1 MKKNKTAFVTFFP
14 IKPNSMGSSTVVNSR
29 FDTWPNKKKI
39 FQISHLKKIN
49 NKKIETV
56 FIKKESPT
64 NKILKLPEIIFKI
77 NRYFNNSNKKLIV
90 IEGASWIFYSFII
103 IFFFKIFQSK
113 VKIIY
118 ISHSI
123 ESEIRKKYS
132 NILIYFL
139 TRYLEK
145 LVFKYSDLSTSVSL
159 REKKKIR
166 SLYNINTILLPNG
179 ISLNKERMVKKEKS
193 NYLIYTG
200 SYLYKPNKDAIDY
213 MNKFIMPVLTKKM
226 PKLKLMLTG
235 GGFDKK
241 FPWIINKGTVPKAD
255 LYKYIYFSK
264 CLCVPL
270 KFGSGTRI
278 KILEA
283 LCLGAIVI
291 SSKKGIEGINIVS
304 KKPPFIV
311 DKKARFIKQIINI
324 IKNNIELKK
333 KSNKSKNFYLERYS
347 MKKIVEK
354 FINENQI

>member
-14 IKPNSMGSSTVVNSR
+14 IKPNTMGSSTVVNSR
-29 FDTWPNKKKI
+29 FDCWPYQKKI

-49 NKKIETV
+49 NKKIETI
-56 FIKKESPT
+56 FIKKESPV
-64 NKILKLPEIIFKI
+64 NKIFKLPEVIFKI
-77 NRYFNNSNKKLIV
+77 KRYLNDTKKKLIIV
-90 IEGASWIFYSFII
+90 EGASWIFYSFII

-139 TRYLEK
+139 TKYLEK
-145 LVFKYSDLSTSVSL
+145 LVFKYSDLPTSVSL
-159 REKKKIR
+159 REKKKIKF
-166 SLYNINTILLPNG
+166 LYNIDTILLPNG
-179 ISLNKERMVKKEKS
+179 ISLNKEKMIKKEKS

-200 SYLYKPNKDAIDY
+200 SYFYKPNKDAIDY
-213 MNKFIMPVLTKKM
+213 LNNHIMPVLIKKI

-235 GGFDKK
+235 GGFNKK
-241 FPWIINKGTVPKAD
+241 FPWIINKGIVAKSD

-283 LCLGAIVI
+283 LCLGAIVV
-291 SSKKGIEGINIVS
+291 SSKKGIEGIDIFS
-304 KKPPFIV
+304 TKPPFII
-311 DKKARFIKQIINI
+311 DKKIKLIKEIINI
-324 IKNNIELKK
+324 IKNNNELKK
-333 KSNKSKNFYLERYS
+333 RSNKSKKFYLERYS

-354 FINENQI
+354 FINENQV

>member
-14 IKPNSMGSSTVVNSR
+14 IKPDTMGSSTVVNSR
-29 FDTWPNKKKI
+29 FNCWPYEKKI
-39 FQISHLKKIN
+39 FQISHLKRVN
-49 NKKIETV
+49 NKKIETI
-56 FIKKESPT
+56 FIRNESPI
-64 NKILKLPEIIFKI
+64 NKIFKLPEVIFRI
-77 NRYFNNSNKKLIV
+77 NRYFNNTKKKLII

-103 IFFFKIFQSK
+103 IFFFKIFK
-113 VKIIY
+113 TNVKIIY

-132 NILIYFL
+132 NIFIYFL
-139 TRYLEK
+139 TKFLEK
-145 LVFKYSDLSTSVSL
+145 LVLRYSDISTSVSL
-159 REKKKIR
+159 SEKRKIK

-179 ISLNKERMVKKEKS
+179 ISLNKEKMIKREKS
-193 NYLIYTG
+193 DYLIYTG
-200 SYLYKPNKDAIDY
+200 SYFYKPNKDAIDY
-213 MNKFIMPVLTKKM
+213 LNDYIMPVLTKKI

-235 GGFDKK
+235 GGFNKK
-241 FPWIINKGTVPKAD
+241 FPWVINKGIVSKGD

-291 SSKKGIEGINIVS
+291 SSKKGIEGIDIFS

-311 DKKARFIKQIINI
+311 DKKTKLVKEIINI
-324 IKNNIELKK
+324 IRNNNKFKK
-333 KSNKSKNFYLERYS
+333 RSNKSKNFYLEKYS
-347 MKKIVEK
+347 MKKIVKK